1 MGENVKNQI
10 NIKNKIKL
18 NKKQEEVFNYSFSDE
33 KKNLLVSAA
42 AGSGKTRVL
51 VEKII
56 DMISNAES
64 KDKVS
69 LSDMLIMTFTKKAT
83 YEMKSRIKVAIDK
96 TIKSGELSDEL
107 IKEAATIQ
115 NANISTIDSFCKRI
129 VEENYL
135 ELNKK
140 DWSLYKDFD
149 PS

>member
-1 MGENVKNQI
+1 MGENVKKQI
-10 NIKNKIKL
+10 SEKSKIKL
-18 NKKQEEVFNYSFSDE
+18 NKKQREVFDYSFSE
-33 KKNLLVSAA
+33 NKKNLLVSAA

-56 DMISNAES
+56 DMISNDDS
-64 KDKVS
+64 RDKVN

-96 TIKSGELSDEL
+96 KIKSGEFNDKLV
-107 IKEAATIQ
+107 KEAATIQ

-129 VEENYL
+129 VEENYT

-140 DWSLYKDFD
+140 D
-149 PS
+149 